1 MSRAVAVLGSTGSI
15 GTQSLE
21 VIKELG
27 YKVVSLAAGTRI
39 EQLAEQIREFQPE
52 LVSVKDE
59 AHAVLLRERLGST
72 KVEIMYGQV
81 GLREAA
87 RVSSADLVVT
97 AVVGAM
103 GIEPTLTAI
112 HAGKSIALANKETLV
127 SAGEIVL
134 EAVKQK
140 SVSILPVDS
149 EHSAIFQCLQDR
161 PKREVEKLI
170 LTASGGAFRSLS
182 RSELLHVSIGDALK
196 HPNWA
201 MGPKITVD
209 SATMMNKG
217 LEIIEAKWLFDVTP
231 EQIDVLI
238 HPQSVIH
245 SMVEYVDGSILAQLG
260 SADMRIPIQYAL
272 TYPQRSPSNW
282 PRLSFE
288 KMRQLDF
295 YAPDFER
302 FPALRL
308 AYDALRAGGTMPC
321 VLNAANEQAVQ
332 RFLQGAIAFHQI
344 ESLIERVMDAHTIEY
359 HPDLMQILN
368 VDKWARQELDAQ
380 WQKSK

>member
-182 RSELLHVSIGDALK
+182 RSELLHVSIDDALK